1 VGKGDSVVRI
11 IAACALAFFATGAVA
26 DDLVMDDSR
35 IRYAYS
41 FSAVGPRHF
50 CDFATTMSKN
60 PLVVKLTAAFITDDT
75 KPKDHDFS
83 AAYVVEAFV
92 VAQAGNNSQMESK
105 QIKVIAGRVI
115 SDVFNSDLHASR
127 NIDRDLGALYNIPSE
142 DSYSRFTSLMI
153 RGAYKL
159 AVELENHSSL
169 IVNVRPTA
177 EALDAFERW
186 NKCSIAIV
194 QHQPPPY

>member
-1 VGKGDSVVRI
+1 VRI

-26 DDLVMDDSR
+26 ENLVMDDSR
-35 IRYAYS
+35 VQYAYT
-41 FSAVGPRHF
+41 FSTVGPRHF
-50 CDFATTMSKN
+50 CDFATTMSKV
-60 PLVVKLTAAFITDDT
+60 PLVVKLTAAFITDDME
-75 KPKDHDFS
+75 PKDHDVS

-92 VAQAGNNSQMESK
+92 VQAGKNSQMESK

-115 SDVFNSDLHASR
+115 SDVFNSDLHASK
-127 NIDRDLGALYNIPSE
+127 NVDRDLGALYNFPSE

-177 EALDAFERW
+177 EFLDTFEKW
-186 NKCSIAIV
+186 NKCSIAIA
-194 QHQPPPY
+194 QHQPPAY